1 MTRQYDSWNIAPP
14 ADGIFED
21 PEGPCIIWVTF
32 CDICV
37 CVIHFWPLGNP
48 WIIHDFVNLQS
59 LSQ

>member
-37 CVIHFWPLGNP
+37 CDTFLASWQPLDYP
-48 WIIHDFVNLQS
+48 
-59 LSQ
+59 